1 MPTMFHCM
9 QSFVRSTLHSHA
21 LTIVMKR
28 WTRRDSMSCLMPCA
42 TWEIAGPRLDC
53 HLPLHSFF
61 GVEKWF
67 QDVSSRALHWD
78 TIAFGSFC
86 NQASVQYYPGLY
98 WSPVAASCGMTH
110 THTHTPT
117 HTKAS
122 FHSYDSAM
130 KLRTS
135 PNRSRSCDDMFSVSV
150 HGANSA
156 FGDRW
161 ISVNIG
167 EPWNL

>member
-21 LTIVMKR
+21 LTIDEKLQGQ
-28 WTRRDSMSCLMPCA
+28 DSTVTCHSIHSLVLRSGSKMFQVVRYIETQLRLVAFAIKLCPIL
-42 TWEIAGPRLDC
+42 PRVILI
-53 HLPLHSFF
+53 S
-61 GVEKWF
+61 
-67 QDVSSRALHWD
+67 
-78 TIAFGSFC
+78 
-86 NQASVQYYPGLY
+86 
-98 WSPVAASCGMTH
+98 SCGIVRH
-110 THTHTPT
+110 DTHTHTPTHT

-135 PNRSRSCDDMFSVSV
+135 PHRSRSCDDMFSVSV

-156 FGDRW
+156 FGDR
-161 ISVNIG
+161 
-167 EPWNL
+167 